1 MALIWK
7 LLYSYTH
14 NHLYRYMI
22 RSVQIGILPDVQDYE
37 GEFDELRIY
46 YFEIEESKVIDIVC

>member
-1 MALIWK
+1 
-7 LLYSYTH
+7 
-14 NHLYRYMI
+14 MI